1 MPKKPQRNK
10 RVILAA
16 VLLCAVIAVGG
27 AAAYFLVQKGEETFA
42 YQTITLYY
50 EDGTFEEFRPPDFN
64 LPLPLR
70 WIDASTNKE
79 VTQIV
84 VQMHVIASY
93 SRSGFA
99 ASYSVTG
106 SAQGRLYNAL
116 TDQYVATLWSMPI
129 SFSGGYLPSG
139 QDVVVFSSTADVS
152 TLQSLY
158 SGWENYRTYYYVVW
172 SPTPITVALHFSG
185 GTTLQ
190 RTADPIRLAYR
201 FTYYP

>member
-1 MPKKPQRNK
+1 
-10 RVILAA
+10 VS
-16 VLLCAVIAVGG
+16 G
-27 AAAYFLVQKGEETFA
+27 ATAYFYFQKASRETFA

-50 EDGTFEEFRPPDFN
+50 EDGTYEEITPSDFN
-64 LPLPLR
+64 LPLR

-79 VTQIV
+79 VTRIM
-84 VQMHVIASY
+84 VQMHVVASY
-93 SRSGFA
+93 SGSL

-106 SAQGRLYNAL
+106 TAQGRLYNAL
-116 TDQYVATLWSMPI
+116 TDQYVATLWTMPI
-129 SFSGGYLPSG
+129 SFSGSYLPSG
-139 QDVVVFSSTADVS
+139 QDIVVFSSTADVS

-172 SPTPITVALHFSG
+172 SPTPITVTLYFSG

-190 RTADPIRLAYR
+190 RTADPVRLAYR